1 MKTVTI
7 AGNIGKDA
15 AIHEMQ
21 GGDKVTRWSVA
32 VNDGFGDKKRTLWF
46 DCAMFGLRGEK
57 VAQYLTKG
65 GKVTV
70 SGDLSKREHEGKTY
84 LTIRVAE
91 VTLQGG
97 EQRQDRGGYEPER
110 PAPSGEP
117 RRLADDMDDTI
128 PF

>member
-1 MKTVTI
+1 
-7 AGNIGKDA
+7 
-15 AIHEMQ
+15 
-21 GGDKVTRWSVA
+21 
-32 VNDGFGDKKRTLWF
+32 
-46 DCAMFGLRGEK
+46 MFGLRGEK

-70 SGDLSKREHEGKTY
+70 SGDLSTRDHEGKTY

-110 PAPSGEP
+110 KPQSPPGDDRSGF
-117 RRLADDMDDTI
+117 DDEI